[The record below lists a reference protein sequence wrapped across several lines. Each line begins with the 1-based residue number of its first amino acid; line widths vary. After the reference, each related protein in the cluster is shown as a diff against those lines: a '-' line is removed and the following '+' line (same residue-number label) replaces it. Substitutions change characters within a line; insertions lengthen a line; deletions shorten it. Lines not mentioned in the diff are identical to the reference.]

1 MQYQID
7 VLTAFAERTIKR
19 LWILIILLVILL
31 FGSNAAWLYY
41 ESTMQEV
48 TVTERVEQ
56 EAEADNSSN
65 IQMVGGDFYGGES
78 AAESNNNG

>member
-1 MQYQID
+1 MQYQLD

-65 IQMVGGDFYGGES
+65 IQKVGGDFYGGES

>member
-7 VLTAFAERTIKR
+7 VLAAFAERTIKR

-41 ESTMQEV
+41 ESTMEEVSIEQEV
-48 TVTERVEQ
+48 EQ
-56 EAEADNSSN
+56 KAETGSNSF
-65 IQMVGGDFYGGES
+65 VGGDYYGLPES
-78 AAESNNNG
+78 KNNG